1 MSFFTLLLQKRS
13 VFIKEY
19 LEKRGKENRK
29 MNSANNVVML
39 LLTFRHSFW
48 LYKTFFSC
56 EIE

>member
-1 MSFFTLLLQKRS
+1 MGFFTLLLQKRS
-13 VFIKEY
+13 VFIIEY
-19 LEKRGKENRK
+19 LKKRGKENRK

-48 LYKTFFSC
+48 LYKTFSC